1 MFKSI
6 STFEIDSKSRLVTQ
20 LPLSVQSA
28 EQAVSAREAVRKI
41 AEDVLG
47 GIPKAKISV
56 SNDVSDPSS
65 LVRVD
70 KYEFVINSLSEG
82 RKVLTMRAHCEDPYD
97 PKEID
102 EFVSIMEAAKNYLK
116 AER

>member
-6 STFEIDSKSRLVTQ
+6 STFDIDNKSRLVTQ
-20 LPLSVQSA
+20 LPLPVQSD
-28 EQAVSAREAVRKI
+28 EQALSAREAVRKI

-47 GIPKAKISV
+47 GIPKARISV

-70 KYEFVINSLSEG
+70 KYEFLINSLSEG
-82 RKVLTMRAHCEDPYD
+82 RRTLTIRAHCEDPYN
-97 PKEID
+97 PKEIN
-102 EFVSIMEAAKNYLK
+102 EFVSVMEAAKNYLE
-116 AER
+116 AEG